1 MERGPEAEIFKEEIY
16 IDRRPLPLL
25 LFLAYKRG
33 LVHILAFLLSGII
46 LQLPAPVGLSLAGQ
60 RCLAIFSLCLICWIT
75 NALPL
80 AITSLMAMGLL
91 ALLRVLESKEVFALF
106 GNEAVFFIL
115 GAFILAAALM
125 KTGLSSRI
133 ALWLLNRFSTSP
145 ARLLLGILLSAAF
158 LSCWMPEHAVAAF
171 LFPVVLEITQALGL
185 KIGKSPYGTALF
197 LALAWGSIIGGVQTF
212 LGGARNVLAIGILRE
227 FSGQQIGF
235 LEWIIAVWP
244 IVLWNLIIAYLILVR
259 AFPPEISDIRGAV
272 RVLQEKQLA
281 RGKITGE
288 EKRALFILLLTIT
301 AWVFLGHRIGL
312 ATIAIISAVAL
323 FLLNIVSWHDVED
336 YVNWGVILMYGGAIA
351 LGVAL
356 AKTGAGHWAVTS
368 FITQWQPSPAS
379 IIAVLVII
387 SICLTEA
394 MSNSAVVAMILPLGL
409 SLSSYYHID
418 PKVVVYAVA
427 VPAGLAVTLPMG
439 TPPMAIC
446 YASGYLKIRDLLI
459 YGLLLI
465 INSIIFFILMTHTY
479 WKLIGIRF

>member
-1 MERGPEAEIFKEEIY
+1 METISEGEDLKEEIY

-25 LFLAYKRG
+25 MILAYKRG
-33 LVHILAFLLSGII
+33 LTLFMAFLLFA
-46 LQLPAPVGLSLAGQ
+46 LVLLLPTPAGLSLAGQ
-60 RCLAIFSLCLICWIT
+60 RCLAVFSLSLVCWIT
-75 NALPL
+75 NVIPL

-91 ALLRVLESKEVFALF
+91 ALLGVLKSKEVFALF

-115 GAFILAAALM
+115 GAFILATSLM
-125 KTGLSSRI
+125 KTGLSHRI
-133 ALWLLNRFSTSP
+133 SLWLIKRFSTNP
-145 ARLLLGILLSAAF
+145 KRLLLGILFSAAF
-158 LSCWMPEHAVAAF
+158 LSFWMPEHAVAAF
-171 LFPVVLEITQALGL
+171 LFPVVLDITRALGL
-185 KIGKSPYGTALF
+185 KPGRSPYGTGLF

-244 IVLWNLIIAYLILVR
+244 IVLWDLIIVYLILKK
-259 AFPPEISDIRGAV
+259 FFLSETPDIKGAIQ
-272 RVLQEKQLA
+272 VLQEKQLA

-288 EKRALFILLLTIT
+288 EKKALFILILTIIG
-301 AWVFLGHRIGL
+301 WIFLGHGIGL

-323 FLLNIVSWHDVED
+323 FLLNVVSWHDVED

-356 AKTGAGHWAVTS
+356 EKSGAGHWAVTS
-368 FITQWQPSPAS
+368 FISRWQPSPSS
-379 IIAVLVII
+379 IIAILVII
-387 SICLTEA
+387 SICITEA

-409 SLSSYYHID
+409 SLSSYYQID
-418 PKVVVYAVA
+418 PKVIVYAVA

-446 YASGYLKIRDLLI
+446 YASGYLRIKDVLV
-459 YGLLLI
+459 YGLLLMV
-465 INSIIFFILMTHTY
+465 NSIIFFLFIAHTY